1 MVTCF
6 KAVAVRMGSG
16 GLEVCLETA
25 SAGLAGGLDSGGE
38 GGRSAAVSGRGSRGW
53 RGTEARWDVGQR
65 AWDRGVVAK
74 FRVPVCCMRGIL
86 RDVRAEPVR
95 RKGRRGSGITEAA

>member
-6 KAVAVRMGSG
+6 KAVAVRMRSG

-53 RGTEARWDVGQR
+53 RGTEGVGQR
-65 AWDRGVVAK
+65 GRGKIQSPGVLHA
-74 FRVPVCCMRGIL
+74 RYL
-86 RDVRAEPVR
+86 
-95 RKGRRGSGITEAA
+95 KGRPS

>member
-6 KAVAVRMGSG
+6 KAVAVRMRSG

-38 GGRSAAVSGRGSRGW
+38 RGEERRGFRPEQPW
-53 RGTEARWDVGQR
+53 L
-65 AWDRGVVAK
+65 AWDRGRGTEGSWQNSESRCVACE
-74 FRVPVCCMRGIL
+74 V
-86 RDVRAEPVR
+86 
-95 RKGRRGSGITEAA
+95 S

>member
-38 GGRSAAVSGRGSRGW
+38 AGRSAAVSGRSSRGW

-65 AWDRGVVAK
+65 GRGKIQSPGVLHA
-74 FRVPVCCMRGIL
+74 RYL
-86 RDVRAEPVR
+86 
-95 RKGRRGSGITEAA
+95 KGRPS

>member
-6 KAVAVRMGSG
+6 KAVAVRMRSG

-38 GGRSAAVSGRGSRGW
+38 GGRSAVVSGRGSRDW
-53 RGTEARWDVGQR
+53 RGTEGVGQR
-65 AWDRGVVAK
+65 GRGKIQSPGVLHA
-74 FRVPVCCMRGIL
+74 RYL
-86 RDVRAEPVR
+86 
-95 RKGRRGSGITEAA
+95 KGRPS

>member
-6 KAVAVRMGSG
+6 KAVAVRMRSG

-38 GGRSAAVSGRGSRGW
+38 GGGAPQFRAGAAVAGVGQRPDGTWDRG
-53 RGTEARWDVGQR
+53 RGTEGSWQNSESRC
-65 AWDRGVVAK
+65 VACE
-74 FRVPVCCMRGIL
+74 V
-86 RDVRAEPVR
+86 
-95 RKGRRGSGITEAA
+95 S